1 MWFQIPYNERY
12 KLINVYSLSRFRWPL
27 DSQSKIS
34 KVFGGSGFFTGF
46 TRDEIF
52 NIKVALKVKIEQF
65 IRTRGLRKV
74 SPSCK
79 FALNLFCRFV
89 IDLF

>member
-27 DSQSKIS
+27 DSQSEIS
-34 KVFGGSGFFTGF
+34 KVFLEDRVFSQ
-46 TRDEIF
+46 DLLVMKDV
-52 NIKVALKVKIEQF
+52 KVALKVKIEQF

-79 FALNLFCRFV
+79 FALNLF
-89 IDLF
+89 

>member
-1 MWFQIPYNERY
+1 MLGSFWR
-12 KLINVYSLSRFRWPL
+12 
-27 DSQSKIS
+27 IS
-34 KVFGGSGFFTGF
+34 FFTRI
-46 TRDEIF
+46 TRDERF
-52 NIKVALKVKIEQF
+52 DVKVALKVKREQF

-79 FALNLFCRFV
+79 FVLDLFCRFV